1 MAEPGQTTPTSPPAG
16 NSPAVSKTSNID
28 LPGESLS
35 GLRRLVGREKSKGTF
50 DSLGS
55 LKNFGEEAMEAAT
68 ETALEES
75 ALEKIRS
82 EDILEEKNKAYAGMV
97 AVHREEQ
104 KLKGGARTE
113 EENER
118 LSALNRSQQSFRRSA
133 SAPKQN
139 PAALSRTSMFDEIAN
154 RTGNK
159 PGESP
164 GFQAATASKSVS
176 GSSTPPKT
184 NNEQQAAQQLQGQQQ
199 QKRLEQTKQELL
211 AGSGIDEQKQKAQ
224 EEIRKQMKAAI
235 RRGAEEAAQGI
246 GNAIDIG
253 TVGIS
258 TIVTVLIY
266 AFTLVDLN
274 LQMAS
279 FYLKNKT
286 FDFFF
291 PSLTWSPIPMPSI
304 VSPRF
309 LHAGLVVLDLLVLA
323 LLVVGFSVIIV
334 TTLLPYMIAVG
345 GVAVLWELA
354 GDPGLRAQVYDL
366 IKEFAFH

>member
-1 MAEPGQTTPTSPPAG
+1 MAEPGQTTSTSPTAG
-16 NSPAVSKTSNID
+16 NSPAVSKTN
-28 LPGESLS
+28 ES
-35 GLRRLVGREKSKGTF
+35 
-50 DSLGS
+50 
-55 LKNFGEEAMEAAT
+55 
-68 ETALEES
+68 
-75 ALEKIRS
+75 
-82 EDILEEKNKAYAGMV
+82 
-97 AVHREEQ
+97 
-104 KLKGGARTE
+104 
-113 EENER
+113 ER
-118 LSALNRSQQSFRRSA
+118 LSNLNKSQIA
-133 SAPKQN
+133 SQRAVFEEKQFSQKSKLN
-139 PAALSRTSMFDEIAN
+139 IPAFAQNTTDFGEGQNQPPTISPQQQPAA
-154 RTGNK
+154 
-159 PGESP
+159 
-164 GFQAATASKSVS
+164 
-176 GSSTPPKT
+176 
-184 NNEQQAAQQLQGQQQ
+184 AQRLQGQQQ

-211 AGSGIDEQKQKAQ
+211 AGSGLDEEKKKAQ
-224 EEIRKQMKAAI
+224 EEVRKQMKAAI

-258 TIVTVLIY
+258 TIITVLMY

-323 LLVVGFSVIIV
+323 LLVVGFCAVIV
-334 TTLLPYMIAVG
+334 TTFLPYMIAVG

-354 GDPGLRAQVYDL
+354 SDQGLRAQVYSL
-366 IKEFAFH
+366 IKEFALH